1 MLEWLS
7 RNYSADHS
15 ANDYSGF
22 LFIYGMRVVIIGPA
36 YPLRG
41 GLATYNER
49 LARAFQ
55 EAGDEVRLVT
65 FSLQYPNFLFPGQT
79 QFSAEAG
86 PVDLDIEVSLN
97 SVNPLSWVRVGRKIR
112 SERPDLVVFR
122 FWLPFMGPAL
132 GTVARLVRGNGHT
145 RVVAIT
151 DNVIPH
157 EKRPGDGPL
166 TRYFLSACDGF
177 VTMSRSVLS
186 DLKRLGF
193 GELPALYRP
202 HPLYDN
208 FGPIKSKNLA
218 LKALALPDTLGYL
231 LFFGFIRAYKGLD
244 ILLEAFADAR
254 LVALP
259 IKLIIAGEFYE
270 DVAPYEELIQRHN
283 LEKRIIRA
291 TDFIPNER
299 VVDYFCAADLIV
311 QPYKNA
317 TQSGVSQIAYHF
329 ERPMLVTD
337 VGGLA
342 ELILDGVVGYV
353 VPPAPAAIADAVVD
367 FYANHREQGFAAG
380 TREEK
385 KQFSWSVM
393 VSALK
398 EVARI

>member
-1 MLEWLS
+1 M
-7 RNYSADHS
+7 
-15 ANDYSGF
+15 
-22 LFIYGMRVVIIGPA
+22 
-36 YPLRG
+36 RG

-49 LARAFQ
+49 LARAFK
-55 EAGDEVRLVT
+55 EAGDTVRIVT

-86 PVDLDIEVSLN
+86 PTDLAIEVSLN
-97 SVNPLSWVRVGRKIR
+97 SVNPLSWLRVGQKLRA
-112 SERPDLVVFR
+112 ERPDLVIFR

-186 DLKRLGF
+186 DLQRLGF
-193 GELPALYRP
+193 GQKPALYRP

-208 FGPIKSKNLA
+208 FGPIKSKNE
-218 LKALALPDTLGYL
+218 ALAALSLPDTTGYL

-244 ILLEAFADAR
+244 ILLEALADAR
-254 LVALP
+254 LRELP

-270 DVAPYEELIQRHN
+270 NAAPYEELIKRYN
-283 LEKRIIRA
+283 LEERIIRA
-291 TDFIPNER
+291 TDFIPNEK

-342 ELILDGVVGYV
+342 ELIPDGVVGYV
-353 VPPAPAAIADAVVD
+353 VPPTPTAIADAVVN
-367 FYANHREQGFAAG
+367 FYAENREVTFTAGVREQ
-380 TREEK
+380 K
-385 KQFSWSVM
+385 KQFSWEVM
-393 VSALK
+393 VVALK
-398 EVARI
+398 QVALRAVS

>member
-1 MLEWLS
+1 MV
-7 RNYSADHS
+7 D
-15 ANDYSGF
+15 
-22 LFIYGMRVVIIGPA
+22 GMKVVIIGPA

-49 LARAFQ
+49 LARAFK
-55 EAGDEVRLVT
+55 EAGDTVRIVT
-65 FSLQYPNFLFPGQT
+65 FSLQYPDFLFPGQT
-79 QFSAEAG
+79 QFSTEAG
-86 PVDLDIEVSLN
+86 PADLDIEVSLN
-97 SVNPLSWVRVGRKIR
+97 SVNPISWLKVGRKLR
-112 SERPDLVVFR
+112 AERPDLVIFR

-151 DNVIPH
+151 DNVVPH

-177 VTMSRSVLS
+177 VTMSRSVLEQ
-186 DLKRLGF
+186 LQHLGF
-193 GELPALYRP
+193 GHKPAQYRP

-208 FGPIKSKNLA
+208 FGPIKPKAEA
-218 LKALALPDTLGYL
+218 LSALGLPDTTGYL

-244 ILLEAFADAR
+244 IMLEAFADTR
-254 LVALP
+254 LAALP
-259 IKLIIAGEFYE
+259 VKLIIAGEFYE
-270 DVAPYEELIQRHN
+270 DAAPYEELIKRYQ
-283 LEKRIIRA
+283 LEDRIIRA
-291 TDFIPNER
+291 TDFIPNEK

-342 ELILDGVVGYV
+342 ELIPAGVVGYV
-353 VPPAPAAIADAVVD
+353 VPPTPAAIADAVVD
-367 FYANHREQGFAAG
+367 FYAQQREAAFVAG
-380 TREEK
+380 VQEQK
-385 KQFSWSVM
+385 KQFSWPVM
-393 VSALK
+393 VAALK
-398 EVARI
+398 EVGEVR

>member
-1 MLEWLS
+1 
-7 RNYSADHS
+7 
-15 ANDYSGF
+15 
-22 LFIYGMRVVIIGPA
+22 MRVVIIGPA

-55 EAGDEVRLVT
+55 EAGDEVRIVT

-79 QFSAEAG
+79 QFSTEAG
-86 PVDLDIEVSLN
+86 PDDLEIEVSLN
-97 SVNPLSWVRVGRKIR
+97 SVNPLSWLAVGRKLR
-112 SERPDLVVFR
+112 RERPDLVVFR

-132 GTVARLVRGNGHT
+132 GAVARLVRGNGHT

-177 VTMSRSVLS
+177 VTMSRSVLQ
-186 DLKRLGF
+186 DLQRLGF
-193 GELPALYRP
+193 GRKPALYRP

-208 FGPIKSKNLA
+208 FGPIKPKAEALA
-218 LKALALPDTLGYL
+218 ALALPTTTSYV

-244 ILLEAFADAR
+244 ILLEAWADAR
-254 LVALP
+254 IAALP

-270 DVAPYEELIQRHN
+270 DAAPYEALIKQHQ
-283 LEKRIIRA
+283 LESRIVRA
-291 TDFIPNER
+291 TDFIPNEK
-299 VVDYFCAADLIV
+299 VVDYFCAADLIL

-342 ELILDGVVGYV
+342 ELIPAGVVGYV
-353 VPPAPAAIADAVVD
+353 VPPTPTAIADAVVD
-367 FYANHREQGFAAG
+367 FYAQQRENAFATGVREQ
-380 TREEK
+380 K
-385 KQFSWSVM
+385 KQFSWPVM
-393 VSALK
+393 VAALK
-398 EVARI
+398 EVAAVLVA

>member
-1 MLEWLS
+1 
-7 RNYSADHS
+7 
-15 ANDYSGF
+15 
-22 LFIYGMRVVIIGPA
+22 MRVVIIGPA

-41 GLATYNER
+41 GLATYDER
-49 LARAFQ
+49 LARAFK
-55 EAGDEVRLVT
+55 EAGDDARIVT

-79 QFSAEAG
+79 QFSTEAG
-86 PVDLDIEVSLN
+86 PSDLDIEVSLN
-97 SVNPLSWVRVGRKIR
+97 SVNPLSWWKVGRKLR
-112 SERPDLVVFR
+112 AEQPDLVVFR

-177 VTMSRSVLS
+177 VTMSREVLGHLA
-186 DLKRLGF
+186 DIGF
-193 GELPALYRP
+193 GKKPALYRP
-202 HPLYDN
+202 QPLYDN
-208 FGPIKSKNLA
+208 FGAVKPKKE
-218 LKALALPDTLGYL
+218 ALAVLNLPDTASYL

-244 ILLEAFADAR
+244 ILLEAFADERIA
-254 LVALP
+254 ALP

-270 DVAPYEELIQRHN
+270 DAAPYEEIIERRQ
-283 LEKRIIRA
+283 LENRIVRA
-291 TDFIPNER
+291 TDFIPNEK
-299 VVDYFCAADLIV
+299 VVDYFCAADLIM

-342 ELILDGVVGYV
+342 ELIPAGVVGYV
-353 VPPAPAAIADAVVD
+353 VSPTPAAIADAIVD
-367 FYANHREQGFAAG
+367 FYAGRREETFTAGVREQ
-380 TREEK
+380 K
-385 KQFSWSVM
+385 KQFSWPVM
-393 VSALK
+393 VAALK
-398 EVARI
+398 EVAG

>member
-1 MLEWLS
+1 
-7 RNYSADHS
+7 
-15 ANDYSGF
+15 
-22 LFIYGMRVVIIGPA
+22 MRVVIIGPA

-55 EAGDEVRLVT
+55 AAGDDVRLVT
-65 FSLQYPNFLFPGQT
+65 FSLQYPDFLFPGQT
-79 QFSAEAG
+79 QFSTEAR
-86 PVDLDIEVSLN
+86 PADLAIEASLN
-97 SVNPLSWVRVGRKIR
+97 SVNPLSWLRVGRKLR
-112 SERPDLVVFR
+112 AERPDIVVFR

-166 TRYFLSACDGF
+166 TRYFLRACDGF
-177 VTMSRSVLS
+177 VTMSRSVLN
-186 DLKRLGF
+186 DLQQLGF
-193 GELPALYRP
+193 GQKPARYRP

-208 FGPIKSKNLA
+208 FGPIKPKSA
-218 LKALALPDTLGYL
+218 ALAALGLPQTTGYL

-244 ILLEAFADAR
+244 ILLEALADAR
-254 LVALP
+254 VAEVP
-259 IKLIIAGEFYE
+259 VKLIIAGEFYE
-270 DVAPYEELIQRHN
+270 NAAPYEELIKRYK
-283 LEKRIIRA
+283 LEDRIIRA
-291 TDFIPNER
+291 TDFIPNEK

-342 ELILDGVVGYV
+342 ELIPDGVVGYV
-353 VPPAPAAIADAVVD
+353 VPPVASAIAGAVVD
-367 FYANHREQGFAAG
+367 FYARQREADFSAG
-380 TREEK
+380 VRAEK
-385 KQFSWSVM
+385 KQFSWALM
-393 VSALK
+393 VTALK
-398 EVARI
+398 EVAQA

>member
-1 MLEWLS
+1 MK
-7 RNYSADHS
+7 
-15 ANDYSGF
+15 
-22 LFIYGMRVVIIGPA
+22 VVIIGPA

-41 GLATYNER
+41 GLATYDER

-55 EAGDEVRLVT
+55 EAGDAVRIVT
-65 FSLQYPNFLFPGQT
+65 FSLQYPNVLFPGQT
-79 QFSAEAG
+79 QFSTEAG
-86 PVDLDIEVSLN
+86 PADLDIEVSLN
-97 SVNPLSWVRVGRKIR
+97 SVNPLSWLSVGRKLR
-112 SERPDLVVFR
+112 AERPDLVIFR

-157 EKRPGDGPL
+157 EKRPGDGLL

-177 VTMSRSVLS
+177 VTMSRSVLG
-186 DLKRLGF
+186 DLQRLGY
-193 GELPALYRP
+193 GQKPALYRP

-208 FGPIKSKNLA
+208 FGPLKSKTDALAA
-218 LKALALPDTLGYL
+218 LKLPDTTGYL

-244 ILLEAFADAR
+244 ILLEAFADER
-254 LVALP
+254 LELLP

-270 DVAPYEELIQRHN
+270 DAAPYEALIQQYK

-342 ELILDGVVGYV
+342 ELIPAGVVGYV
-353 VPPAPAAIADAVVD
+353 VPPTPAAIADAVVD
-367 FYANHREQGFAAG
+367 FYAQKREAAFTAGVREQ
-380 TREEK
+380 K
-385 KQFSWSVM
+385 KQFSWPVM
-393 VSALK
+393 VAALK
-398 EVARI
+398 LVAIGVKN